1 MNAHVY
7 ILRCADGTFYV
18 GETGRA
24 LAERVGDHMAGLG
37 GAYTKDRLPVELVWS
52 RDFARYQE
60 AIAAERLLKGWS
72 QDKFEALI
80 GGEIELLPDLSE
92 RRQPRGSPATLHAA
106 SPPPVNERPSERV
119 QKGQGDPALGP
130 SVAQSGPVAPAAS
143 ASNDGTFDITAYLP
157 YLVNRTGVHL
167 AVAFSDVI
175 ARHGINLQMW
185 RVLAA
190 VNHQDGLR
198 ISDLASLTS
207 IDISTLSRLLGNM
220 EKKSLLA
227 RERAGG
233 GDARVVTV
241 HLSDHGAT
249 MTKALI
255 PVAQRSEAAALEGFT
270 DAEIA
275 AFKQMLNR
283 VYANISA
290 ESVEAAA

>member
-7 ILRCADGTFYV
+7 ILRCADGSFYV
-18 GETGRA
+18 GETGRS

-52 RDFARYQE
+52 RDFARYQD

-80 GGEIELLPDLSE
+80 RGEIELLPDLTE
-92 RRQPRGSPATLHAA
+92 REKPKPA
-106 SPPPVNERPSERV
+106 
-119 QKGQGDPALGP
+119 PALL
-130 SVAQSGPVAPAAS
+130 QSGPKEEPAAAPAPRPAPVPAS
-143 ASNDGTFDITAYLP
+143 ASDDATFDITVYLP

-167 AVAFSDVI
+167 AVAFSNVI

-190 VNHQDGLR
+190 LNHRDGLR

-227 RERAGG
+227 RKRAGG

-241 HLSDHGAT
+241 HLTDHGAT

-255 PVAQRSEAAALEGFT
+255 PVAQRTEIAALEGFT

-275 AFKQMLNR
+275 TLKQMLNR

-290 ESVEAAA
+290 DSADDDASAAA